1 MSKQESIKRIGRQF
15 DKKNSKIIQEENKM
29 YIWIIFIGFMIL
41 SGVVSF
47 TLKSKFKTYSKIPI
61 ENGMSGKDVADK
73 MLRDNGIYDVKVESV
88 NGQLTDHYNPLN
100 KTINL
105 SQEVFNGRSVS
116 AAAVAAHETGHA
128 VQHAKAYAWLG
139 FRSSLVPAVS
149 FASRYVQWI
158 LLIGIFV
165 VQRFPAVLLLGII
178 LFALTTIFSFI
189 TLPVEI
195 NASKRALAWLS
206 NSGITTSEN
215 SEKAQDALKWAAY
228 TYVVAALGSLAT
240 LLYYLM
246 IFLGSRD

>member
-1 MSKQESIKRIGRQF
+1 MT
-15 DKKNSKIIQEENKM
+15 
-29 YIWIIFIGFMIL
+29 IWIIFIGFMIL
-41 SGVVSF
+41 SWIVSM
-47 TLKSKFKTYSKIPI
+47 TLKSKFKKYSKIPI
-61 ENGMSGKDVADK
+61 ENGMSGRDVVEK

-88 NGQLTDHYNPLN
+88 QGQLTDHYNPVN

-105 SQEVFNGRSVS
+105 SQEVYNGRSVS

-149 FASRYVQWI
+149 FASKYVQWI
-158 LLIGIFV
+158 LLIGILV
-165 VQRFPAVLLLGII
+165 VQRFPALLFFGII

-206 NSGITTSEN
+206 SSGITTYEN
-215 SEKAQDALKWAAY
+215 HEKAQDALKWAAY

-240 LLYYLM
+240 LLYYIM